1 MKPKSSTVKPG
12 TESPLRVLVADDEP
26 AIREAYRQVFGEADL
41 RADLDAIQ
49 DLRAKLFNKTAA
61 TGGGA
66 VRRRTFEAMICS
78 SAAEVVAAVGEA
90 VATGNPYPVVFLD
103 MRMPPGEDG
112 AWAASRIRDLDPDAE
127 IVICTAYSDVDPA
140 NIGGHVPPQDKI
152 SFLQKPFHPHEVRQM
167 AVALYSKWRA
177 ERHIARLAYFDSLTG
192 LPNREHS
199 MSRLETVLQL
209 GGASKQSTAL
219 LYIDLDNFKRI
230 NDTLGH
236 SAGDELLKQSA
247 ARLREALESLAGG
260 GAHRPGAGDLGRLG
274 GDEFI
279 AILPELAT
287 REAASAAADAII
299 IALQHPVK
307 LGHHEIVVTPSVG
320 IAISPD
326 DGTDAATLLHN
337 SDLAMYFSKRR
348 GHGAWAFYDATM
360 SDGALRRLTLEG
372 KLRGAL
378 DRQEFGLHYQPQFEL
393 VSGALSG
400 FEALLRWTHPELGSV
415 PVLEFIE
422 IAEDTGLIV
431 PIGEW
436 VLRTACAQARQWR
449 DQGLPFGRI
458 SVNVSGTQFL
468 QRDFPEL
475 VARVLHE
482 SGLEPKWIEL
492 EITETVVM
500 RDEAWAEK
508 ALASLRAVGVTLAI
522 DDFGIGY
529 SSLGRLRHLA
539 VDRLKVDRSFV
550 SNLESEVRDRSI
562 ASAIIKMS
570 RTLGIGVVA
579 EGVETFNQMLYL
591 QEQECESAQG
601 YLFSRPLPTAD
612 AEVLLR
618 RVAANVDLSRTERLR
633 HLAAETPSE
642 ATKG

>member
-1 MKPKSSTVKPG
+1 MNPKPH

-49 DLRAKLFNKTAA
+49 DLRARLFNKSATANR
-61 TGGGA
+61 GA
-66 VRRRTFEAMICS
+66 ARRRTFDAMICS

-90 VATGNPYPVVFLD
+90 VAAGNPYPVVFLD

-112 AWAASRIRDLDPDAE
+112 AWAASRIRELDPDVE

-199 MSRLETVLQL
+199 MSRLEHVLQH
-209 GGASKQSTAL
+209 GAAAKQVTAL

-236 SAGDELLKQSA
+236 SAGDELLKQCA
-247 ARLREALESLAGG
+247 ARLREALEGLSGG
-260 GAHRPGAGDLGRLG
+260 GARKGGAGDLGRLG
-274 GDEFI
+274 GDEFV
-279 AILPELAT
+279 AILPEIT
-287 REAASAAADAII
+287 SREAASAAADAII
-299 IALQHPVK
+299 VALQHPVR

-326 DGTDAATLLHN
+326 DGIASAALLHN

-378 DRQEFGLHYQPQFEL
+378 ERNEFSLHYQPQFEL
-393 VSGALSG
+393 ASGALSG
-400 FEALLRWTHPELGSV
+400 LEALLRWTHPELGSV

-449 DQGLPFGRI
+449 DQGLPFGHI

-468 QRDFPEL
+468 QRDFPDL

-482 SGLEPKWIEL
+482 SRLEPKWIEL

-618 RVAANVDLSRTERLR
+618 RVAANVDLSRTEKLR
-633 HLAAETPSE
+633 QLAADAPAEV
-642 ATKG
+642 TKG

>member
-1 MKPKSSTVKPG
+1 MSAQQKPENS
-12 TESPLRVLVADDEP
+12 LRVLVADDEH
-26 AIREAYRQVFGEADL
+26 AIREAYRQVFGETDL

-49 DLRAKLFNKTAA
+49 DLRARLFNKAA
-61 TGGGA
+61 TAGSSTS
-66 VRRRTFEAMICS
+66 RRPTFDATICS
-78 SAAEVVAAVGEA
+78 SAAEVVAAVEA
-90 VATGNPYPVVFLD
+90 AVSAGNPYPVVFLD

-112 AWAASRIRDLDPDAE
+112 AWAALRIREIDPDAE

-140 NIGGHVPPQDKI
+140 NIGGQVPPQEKI

-167 AVALYSKWRA
+167 AVSLHSKWRA

-192 LPNREHS
+192 LPNRDHT
-199 MSRLETVLQL
+199 MTRLEGVLER
-209 GGASKQSTAL
+209 AAANAHRTAL

-236 SAGDELLKQSA
+236 SAGDELLKQCA
-247 ARLREALESLAGG
+247 ARLREALEGV
-260 GAHRPGAGDLGRLG
+260 GAGDMGRLG
-274 GDEFI
+274 GDEFV
-279 AILPELAT
+279 AILPGIVSRELA
-287 REAASAAADAII
+287 EAAADKII
-299 IALQHPVK
+299 VALQRPVR

-326 DGTDAATLLHN
+326 DGIDAATLLHN

-378 DRQEFGLHYQPQFEL
+378 ERQEFSLHYQPQFEL
-393 VSGALSG
+393 ASGALSG
-400 FEALLRWTHPELGSV
+400 LEALLRWTHPELGSV

-422 IAEDTGLIV
+422 IAEDTGLII

-436 VLRTACAQARQWR
+436 VLRSACAQARQWR
-449 DQGLPFGRI
+449 DQNLPFGHI

-475 VARVLHE
+475 VARVLQE
-482 SGLEPKWIEL
+482 TGLEPRWIEL

-612 AEVLLR
+612 IEVLLR
-618 RVAANVDLSRTERLR
+618 RVASHADLGRTEKLR
-633 HLAAETPSE
+633 HLMVEQPKGQ
-642 ATKG
+642 ATKE

>member
-1 MKPKSSTVKPG
+1 
-12 TESPLRVLVADDEP
+12 VLVADDEP
-26 AIREAYRQVFGEADL
+26 AVREAYRQVFGETDL

-49 DLRAKLFNKTAA
+49 DLRSRLFRKTAPA
-61 TGGGA
+61 GQPSL
-66 VRRRTFEAMICS
+66 RRPSFDAMICS
-78 SAAEVVAAVGEA
+78 SAAEVVDAVTAAHA
-90 VATGNPYPVVFLD
+90 AGNPYPVIFLD

-112 AWAASRIRDLDPDAE
+112 VWAATRIREIDPDAE

-140 NIGGHVPPQDKI
+140 NIGGQVPPQEKI

-167 AVALYSKWRA
+167 AVALHAKWRA

-192 LPNREHS
+192 LPNREHT
-199 MSRLETVLQL
+199 MSRLATVLQQAIE
-209 GGASKQSTAL
+209 GAHRCAL
-219 LYIDLDNFKRI
+219 LYVDLDNFKRI

-236 SAGDELLKQSA
+236 SAGDELLRQCA
-247 ARLREALESLAGG
+247 ARLREALEASGDGG
-260 GAHRPGAGDLGRLG
+260 PLRPGAGDLGRLG
-274 GDEFI
+274 GDEFV
-279 AILPELAT
+279 AMLPQITDRGAAS
-287 REAASAAADAII
+287 EAADRII
-299 IALQHPVK
+299 LALQKPVH

-320 IAISPD
+320 IAISPE
-326 DGTDAATLLHN
+326 DGTDAATMLHN

-348 GHGAWAFYDATM
+348 GSGAWAFYDATM

-378 DRQEFGLHYQPQFEL
+378 ERQEFSLHYQPQFEL
-393 VSGALSG
+393 ASGALSG
-400 FEALLRWTHPELGSV
+400 LEALLRWTHPELGSV

-422 IAEDTGLIV
+422 IAEDTGMII

-436 VLRTACAQARQWR
+436 VLRSACAQARLWR
-449 DQGLPFGRI
+449 DQGLPFGHV

-468 QRDFPEL
+468 QRDFPAL
-475 VARVLHE
+475 VARVLQE
-482 SGLEPKWIEL
+482 TGLEPRWIEL

-508 ALASLRAVGVTLAI
+508 TLAALRAVGVTLAI

-601 YLFSRPLPTAD
+601 YLFSRPLPIGD

-618 RVAANVDLSRTERLR
+618 RVASNADLGRTEKLRRLSVD
-633 HLAAETPSE
+633 ASAE
-642 ATKG
+642 ANKG

>member
-1 MKPKSSTVKPG
+1 
-12 TESPLRVLVADDEP
+12 LRVLVADDEL
-26 AIREAYRQVFGEADL
+26 AIREAYRQVFGETDL

-49 DLRAKLFNKTAA
+49 DLRARLFKKGAA
-61 TGGGA
+61 AGKPPF
-66 VRRRTFEAMICS
+66 RRPNFDAKICS
-78 SAAEVVAAVGEA
+78 SATEVVGA
-90 VATGNPYPVVFLD
+90 VAEALAAGNPYPVVFLD

-112 AWAASRIRDLDPDAE
+112 AWAATRIREIDPDAE

-140 NIGGHVPPQDKI
+140 NIGGQVPPQEKI

-167 AVALYSKWRA
+167 AVALHAKWRA

-192 LPNREHS
+192 LPNRDHT
-199 MSRLETVLQL
+199 MARLGTVLQQ
-209 GGASKQSTAL
+209 AAECAHRSAL

-236 SAGDELLKQSA
+236 SAGDELLRQCA
-247 ARLREALESLAGG
+247 TRLREALEGLGDCG
-260 GAHRPGAGDLGRLG
+260 PQRPGAGDLGRLG
-274 GDEFI
+274 GDEFV
-279 AILPELAT
+279 AMLPEISS
-287 REAASAAADAII
+287 RDAASAAADRII
-299 IALQHPVK
+299 VALQQPVH

-320 IAISPD
+320 IAIGPD

-378 DRQEFGLHYQPQFEL
+378 ERHEFSLHYQPQFEL
-393 VSGALSG
+393 ASGALSG
-400 FEALLRWTHPELGSV
+400 LEALLRWTHPELGSV

-422 IAEDTGLIV
+422 IAEDTGQII

-436 VLRTACAQARQWR
+436 VLRSACAQARQWR
-449 DQGLPFGRI
+449 DQGLPFGHI

-468 QRDFPEL
+468 QRDFPDL
-475 VARVLHE
+475 VARVLDE
-482 SGLEPKWIEL
+482 TGLEPKWIEL

-508 ALASLRAVGVTLAI
+508 ALAGLRAVGVSLAI

-612 AEVLLR
+612 TEVLLR
-618 RVAANVDLSRTERLR
+618 RVAANVDLSRTEKLRRL
-633 HLAAETPSE
+633 AVEAPIE

>member
-1 MKPKSSTVKPG
+1 MSAQQKPENS
-12 TESPLRVLVADDEP
+12 LRVLVADDEH
-26 AIREAYRQVFGEADL
+26 AIREAYRQVFGETDL

-49 DLRAKLFNKTAA
+49 DLRARLFNKAA
-61 TGGGA
+61 TAGSSTS
-66 VRRRTFEAMICS
+66 RRPTFDATICS
-78 SAAEVVAAVGEA
+78 SAAEVVAAVEA
-90 VATGNPYPVVFLD
+90 AVSAGNPYPVVFLD

-112 AWAASRIRDLDPDAE
+112 AWAALRIREIDPDAE

-140 NIGGHVPPQDKI
+140 NIGGQVPPQEKI

-167 AVALYSKWRA
+167 AVSLHSKWRA

-192 LPNREHS
+192 LPNRDHT
-199 MSRLETVLQL
+199 MTRLEGVLER
-209 GGASKQSTAL
+209 AAANAHRTAL

-236 SAGDELLKQSA
+236 SAGDELLKQCA
-247 ARLREALESLAGG
+247 ARLREALEGV
-260 GAHRPGAGDLGRLG
+260 GAGDMGRLG
-274 GDEFI
+274 GDEFV
-279 AILPELAT
+279 AILPGIVSRDLA
-287 REAASAAADAII
+287 EAAADKII
-299 IALQHPVK
+299 VALQRPVR

-326 DGTDAATLLHN
+326 DGIDAATLLHN

-378 DRQEFGLHYQPQFEL
+378 ERQEFSLHYQPQFEL
-393 VSGALSG
+393 ASGALSG
-400 FEALLRWTHPELGSV
+400 LEALLRWTHPELGSV

-422 IAEDTGLIV
+422 IAEDTGLII

-436 VLRTACAQARQWR
+436 VLRSACAQARQWR
-449 DQGLPFGRI
+449 DQNLPFGHI

-475 VARVLHE
+475 VARVLQE
-482 SGLEPKWIEL
+482 TGLEPRWIEL

-550 SNLESEVRDRSI
+550 SNLESKVRDRSI

-612 AEVLLR
+612 IEVLLR
-618 RVAANVDLSRTERLR
+618 RVASHADLGRTEKLR
-633 HLAAETPSE
+633 HLMVEQPKGQ
-642 ATKG
+642 ATKE

>member
-1 MKPKSSTVKPG
+1 MNAKRNPEG
-12 TESPLRVLVADDEP
+12 PLRVLVADDEQ
-26 AIREAYRQVFGEADL
+26 AVREAYRQVFGETDL

-49 DLRAKLFNKTAA
+49 DLRAKLFNKAPAA
-61 TGGGA
+61 GGSPA
-66 VRRRTFEAMICS
+66 RRRTFDATICGN
-78 SAAEVVAAVGEA
+78 AAEVVAAVGAA
-90 VATGNPYPVVFLD
+90 VAAGNPYPLVFLD

-112 AWAASRIRDLDPDAE
+112 AWAASRIRELDPDAE

-140 NIGGHVPPQDKI
+140 NIGGQVPPQEKI

-167 AVALYSKWRA
+167 AVSLHSKWRA

-192 LPNREHS
+192 LPNREHTI
-199 MSRLETVLQL
+199 SRLEGVLERAATS
-209 GGASKQSTAL
+209 GHATAL

-236 SAGDELLKQSA
+236 SAGDELLKQCA
-247 ARLREALESLAGG
+247 GRLREALESLGDC
-260 GAHRPGAGDLGRLG
+260 GANRPGAGDLGRLG
-274 GDEFI
+274 GDEFV
-279 AILPELAT
+279 AILPEIT
-287 REAASAAADAII
+287 SREVASAAADSII
-299 IALQHPVK
+299 VALQRPVR
-307 LGHHEIVVTPSVG
+307 LGHHDIVVTPSVG

-348 GHGAWAFYDATM
+348 GPGAWSFYDATM

-378 DRQEFGLHYQPQFEL
+378 ERQEFSLHYQPQFEL
-393 VSGALSG
+393 ASGALSG
-400 FEALLRWTHPELGSV
+400 LEALLRWTHPELGSV

-422 IAEDTGLIV
+422 IAEDTGLII

-449 DQGLPFGRI
+449 DQRLPFGPI

-468 QRDFPEL
+468 RRDFPEL
-475 VARVLHE
+475 VTRVLQE
-482 SGLEPKWIEL
+482 TGLEPKWIEL

-508 ALASLRAVGVTLAI
+508 ALASLRAVGVSLAI

-539 VDRLKVDRSFV
+539 VDRLKLDRSFV

-612 AEVLLR
+612 TEVLLR
-618 RVAANVDLSRTERLR
+618 RVAAHANLSRTEKLWRLTVAEEP
-633 HLAAETPSE
+633 AAV
-642 ATKG
+642 TKG

>member
-1 MKPKSSTVKPG
+1 MNAKR
-12 TESPLRVLVADDEP
+12 SPANSLRVLVADDEL
-26 AIREAYRQVFGEADL
+26 AVREAYRQVFGETEL

-49 DLRAKLFNKTAA
+49 DLRARLFNKVA
-61 TGGGA
+61 GGGA
-66 VRRRTFEAMICS
+66 QRRPTFDATICS
-78 SAAEVVAAVGEA
+78 GAAEVVAAVGDALAAGE
-90 VATGNPYPVVFLD
+90 PFPLVFLD

-112 AWAASRIRDLDPDAE
+112 AWAAARIRELDPDVE

-140 NIGGHVPPQDKI
+140 NIGGRVPPQEKI

-167 AVALYSKWRA
+167 AVSLHSKWRA

-192 LPNREHS
+192 LPNREHT
-199 MSRLETVLQL
+199 MSRLAAALEHAATR
-209 GGASKQSTAL
+209 GHATAL
-219 LYIDLDNFKRI
+219 LYVDLDNFKRI

-236 SAGDELLKQSA
+236 SAGDELLKQCA
-247 ARLREALESLAGG
+247 IRLREALESLGECG
-260 GAHRPGAGDLGRLG
+260 SQRPGAGDLGRLG
-274 GDEFI
+274 GDEFV
-279 AILPELAT
+279 AILPEI
-287 REAASAAADAII
+287 ASRDSAVAAADRII
-299 IALQHPVK
+299 VALQQPVR
-307 LGHHEIVVTPSVG
+307 LGHHEIVVTPSIG
-320 IAISPD
+320 IAISPG
-326 DGTDAATLLHN
+326 DGADAATLLHN

-348 GHGAWAFYDATM
+348 GHGAQAFYDASM

-378 DRQEFGLHYQPQFEL
+378 ERQEFSLNYQPQFEL
-393 VSGALSG
+393 ASGQLSG
-400 FEALLRWTHPELGSV
+400 LEALLRWTHPELGAV

-422 IAEDTGLIV
+422 IAEDTGLII

-436 VLRTACAQARQWR
+436 VLRTACMQARHWR
-449 DQGLPFGRI
+449 DQSLPFGHI

-475 VARVLHE
+475 VARVLRE
-482 SGLEPKWIEL
+482 TGLEPRWIEL

-601 YLFSRPLPTAD
+601 FLFSRPLPSAD

-618 RVAANVDLSRTERLR
+618 RVATQTDLSRTEKLR
-633 HLAAETPSE
+633 HLTIDPPAQASKE
-642 ATKG
+642 

>member
-1 MKPKSSTVKPG
+1 MSAQNKPETS
-12 TESPLRVLVADDEP
+12 LRVLVADDEHP
-26 AIREAYRQVFGEADL
+26 IREAYRQVFGETDL

-49 DLRAKLFNKTAA
+49 DLRARLFNKAA
-61 TGGGA
+61 TA
-66 VRRRTFEAMICS
+66 SSSASRRPTFDATICS
-78 SAAEVVAAVGEA
+78 SAAEVVAAVGAA
-90 VATGNPYPVVFLD
+90 VDVGNPYPVVFLD

-112 AWAASRIRDLDPDAE
+112 AWAALRIRELDPDAE

-140 NIGGHVPPQDKI
+140 NIGGQVPPQEKI

-167 AVALYSKWRA
+167 AVSLHSKWRA

-192 LPNREHS
+192 LPNREHT
-199 MSRLETVLQL
+199 MSRLEGVVERAAANAQR
-209 GGASKQSTAL
+209 TAL

-236 SAGDELLKQSA
+236 SAGDELLKQCA
-247 ARLREALESLAGG
+247 TRLREALEGVGDGG
-260 GAHRPGAGDLGRLG
+260 SNRPGAGDLGRLG
-274 GDEFI
+274 GDEFV
-279 AILPELAT
+279 AILPGLAS
-287 REAASAAADAII
+287 REMAEAAADKII
-299 IALQHPVK
+299 VALQRPVR

-326 DGTDAATLLHN
+326 DGIDAATLLHN

-378 DRQEFGLHYQPQFEL
+378 ERQEFSLHYQPQFEL
-393 VSGALSG
+393 ASGALSG
-400 FEALLRWTHPELGSV
+400 LEALLRWTHPELGSV

-422 IAEDTGLIV
+422 IAEDTGLII

-436 VLRTACAQARQWR
+436 VLRSACAQARHWR
-449 DQGLPFGRI
+449 DQNLPFGHI

-475 VARVLHE
+475 VARVLQE
-482 SGLEPKWIEL
+482 TGLEPRWIEL

-612 AEVLLR
+612 TEVLLR
-618 RVAANVDLSRTERLR
+618 RVATHADMNRTEKLR
-633 HLAAETPSE
+633 HLMVEQPKGQ
-642 ATKG
+642 ATKE